1 MPDVHRQFVVYP
13 DRNVVFHAADTES
26 YVFPNYVPMIRPDD
40 VKPRTG
46 NLLKHFSIDKGTRKT
61 DRCHLLNS
69 LLVPALYFVPHLI
82 RFAFR
87 LAVQHLPLNLEIQR
101 SRENRLSPGGGISP
115 DYRHLS

>member
-1 MPDVHRQFVVYP
+1 MVVRAMLYIIPSECLDSDMPDVHRQFVVYP

-26 YVFPNYVPMIRPDD
+26 DVLPNYVPMIRPDD

-69 LLVPALYFVPHLI
+69 LTPTQVKVEEETSEEEA
-82 RFAFR
+82 
-87 LAVQHLPLNLEIQR
+87 NLLELKRKQLDLLLKR
-101 SRENRLSPGGGISP
+101 N
-115 DYRHLS
+115 